1 MVELTV
7 DLGQRAYPIHIGP
20 QTLGLLGKE
29 LKRLGATRVLIVTN
43 TTVSPLYESQA
54 RQSIRLELPEL
65 PVSSVVLPDGEC
77 YKDLHHIEQILSSAV
92 DAGLDRKSM
101 IVALG
106 GGVIGDMAGFAASM
120 WMRGI
125 DFIQVP
131 TTLLAQVDSSV
142 GGKTGVNLPAGKNLI
157 GAFHQPRSVIAD
169 TSVLCTLP
177 SREVSAGIAEIIKYG
192 LLGDGQFFSYLEE
205 NMLKLRELDC
215 DVLTHVIAHCCEM
228 KKEIVRED
236 ERESGVRAKLN
247 LGHTFGHAIEKLTG
261 YSTWLH
267 GEAVAAGCVMSAML
281 SQELGF
287 LSEHDVFRI
296 KKIVEAAGLP
306 SCISGLSM
314 NAAMQAMA
322 ADKKSVAGVIR
333 FVLMKKIGESFV
345 AEAPREKVESVMCR
359 NGWY

>member
-1 MVELTV
+1 MKELTV
-7 DLGQRAYPIHIGP
+7 DLGQRAYPIHVGEGV
-20 QTLGLLGKE
+20 LALLGEE
-29 LKRLGATRVLIVTN
+29 LKRLKATRVLLVTN
-43 TTVSPLYESQA
+43 STVGPLYERA
-54 RQSIRLELPEL
+54 ALQSICKAQPDL
-65 PVSSVVLPDGEC
+65 PVAVVTLPDGEC
-77 YKDLHHIEQILSSAV
+77 FKDLHHIEKILSAAV
-92 DAGLDRKSM
+92 DAGLDRKSY

-169 TSVLCTLP
+169 TTVLKTLP
-177 SREVSAGIAEIIKYG
+177 QREISAGVAEIIKYG
-192 LLGDGQFFSYLEE
+192 MLGDAEFFAYLEE
-205 NMLKLRELDC
+205 NMAALCALDA
-215 DVLTHVIAHCCEM
+215 DVVATVVARCCEM

-267 GEAVAAGCVMSAML
+267 GEAVAAGCVMAAML
-281 SQELGF
+281 SEELGY
-287 LSEHDVFRI
+287 LSEEDVARVKALF
-296 KKIVEAAGLP
+296 EAAGLP
-306 SCISGLSM
+306 TCISGLSM
-314 NAAMQAMA
+314 DVAMKAMA
-322 ADKKSVAGVIR
+322 SDKKSVAGVIR
-333 FVLMKKIGESFV
+333 FVLMKKIGTSFV
-345 AEAPREKVESVMCR
+345 QEAPRDKIESVMIR
-359 NGWY
+359 SGWY